1 MSIYD
6 EEILRL
12 GADYSE
18 ARKASEDF
26 LNHYA
31 KVLRNIDKE
40 TEGAK
45 VRSIKHY
52 KELAQQSIAEYQ
64 KLESYRNRQIKYAR
78 EQEEKSAL
86 AKIKTIENYENNHTK
101 ALEQEE
107 FRRVENIRKSAE
119 RATAIRRRQ
128 WEIEDREAQK
138 RAEKEARD
146 ALKGVGP
153 NTVPVSTAM
162 RFGAGVAGAT
172 GNYRVASGLYAGANA
187 AGMTGAGVGVGTAI
201 GIGAAATLPIG
212 AAGLV
217 YYGKELNQALASMS
231 TLLTPTINGF
241 DGLSI
246 AMDAAAKSAINVSN
260 RFGVDVVDVVKSF
273 KDALSSGV
281 DAKDLERFG
290 MATGVLAT
298 ALGEDIGKTTGLL
311 TSFKDNYNL
320 TITEMLSLSDKLFN
334 VVDVGKVNVSQ
345 MNNTLGRVIPIAQS
359 AGISIN
365 DMLGSFAALTRG
377 MSTNQAVTA
386 LGNTISQIIS
396 PSEKA
401 KKAMDAL
408 GIAYGD
414 AAFKSRTLAEVW
426 QEILDKTGGRGDLL
440 AQMFPEMQANRGISF
455 LTRHVSLVKETTN
468 AVKEQNT
475 AVIASLRAQDTLF
488 DNLGKKITS
497 VANSFKKSGS
507 DLGNLLNDVGKGTGL
522 FADTDVIANGLKGG
536 KESQYQKAYDSGFG
550 LTNSKYDRSKIAPAN
565 MVIDVAQ
572 GVKIDRKDY
581 KSWLEGY
588 QQFIAS
594 KGGEETDKFNLY
606 QSTDLGPSSVS
617 GDVMEMK
624 QAKKDQL
631 LKRKVS
637 RRITDEQKTILEEKE
652 TDVQDLIEE
661 NAIKIEEFKNK
672 FVENLN
678 IIKDKVFK
686 IQATMIDKQKQLAD
700 ALASG
705 DTKTS
710 DAINAEIPV
719 LNRQFEQAK
728 KEYMDAQNDANKKI
742 EEEAKSLDAS
752 VKVKKD
758 LVTAYLETIT
768 TQKTHKEIADE
779 EAAAKKELIQKQ
791 KEEAAARGKIADN
804 LRDELR
810 LKTQA
815 IDTEMRR
822 LQAEKADLP
831 SDKNPTEG
839 RWVTHDDPR
848 NPKIKIKTWKNATP
862 GVSNEQQR
870 DAYDARLEELR
881 QLKYSLVNSTDDKI
895 DAIKEQGPMSSSG
908 LKSSAYAGVGA
919 IDRVKSAGE
928 LAYYNSLGKSGRYE
942 LGSVQEMAASGLDVD
957 TIKKIYKGSDL
968 MSPMAGALDENKAR
982 LKAEYEEF
990 FRLYD
995 EDKKKKE
1002 ESEKAKV
1009 QSSKDALSVM
1019 QNDLSIA
1026 VTNMTALWNSLSAA
1040 AVGYMYTALAAQS
1053 GSSQPTSNTFNT
1065 SINMPSQSVDIDT
1078 ASRAFRN
1085 SLERQTNNG
1094 TLPSNYN
1101 TNASKVP
1108 IVEL

>member
-18 ARKASEDF
+18 AKKASDDF
-26 LNHYA
+26 INHYA

-86 AKIKTIENYENNHTK
+86 AKIKTIENYEINHTK

-119 RATAIRRRQ
+119 RATVIRRRQ
-128 WEIEDREAQK
+128 WEIEDREAEK
-138 RAEKEARD
+138 RARREAVG
-146 ALKGVGP
+146 AGP
-153 NTVPVSTAM
+153 NSIPVSSAM
-162 RFGAGVAGAT
+162 RFGAGIAGAT
-172 GNYRVASGLYAGANA
+172 GNYRAASGLYAGANA
-187 AGMTGAGVGVGTAI
+187 AGMTGAGIGVGAAV
-201 GIGAAATLPIG
+201 GIGAAAALPIG

-241 DGLSI
+241 DGLSV

-455 LTRHVSLVKETTN
+455 LTRHVSLVKETTD

-475 AVIASLRAQDTLF
+475 AVVASLRAQDTLF

-497 VANSFKKSGS
+497 VANSLKKSGS
-507 DLGNLLNDVGKGTGL
+507 DLGTGL
-522 FADTDVIANGLKGG
+522 NSFGKWMGVFTDSEVIAKGLTGG
-536 KESQYQKAYDSGFG
+536 KNSEYQKAYDAGFG
-550 LTNSKYDRSKIAPAN
+550 VNNGSFDSSKVTKANLMSQSTSIAPG
-565 MVIDVAQ
+565 IKVAT
-572 GVKIDRKDY
+572 KDY
-581 KSWLEGY
+581 ASWLEGY
-588 QQFIAS
+588 KQFIAS
-594 KGGEETDKFNLY
+594 RGSEESDKFGLY
-606 QSTDLGPSSVS
+606 QSTDLGSASVS
-617 GDVMEMK
+617 GDTEEMK

-652 TDVQDLIEE
+652 TDVQDLIED
-661 NAIKIEEFKNK
+661 NAIRIEEFKNK

-678 IIKDKVFK
+678 AIRDRVLK
-686 IQATMIDKQKQLAD
+686 IQAVMVDKQKQLAD

-710 DAINAEIPV
+710 DAIKSEIPG
-719 LNRQFEQAK
+719 LNKQFEDTK
-728 KEYMDAQNDANKKI
+728 KEYTDAQNAANKKI

-758 LVTAYLETIT
+758 AVTAYLELIT

-779 EAAAKKELIQKQ
+779 EAAAKRELIQKQ

-810 LKTQA
+810 LKMQA

-822 LQAEKADLP
+822 IQAEKADLP
-831 SDKNPTEG
+831 ADSRATEG

-848 NPKIKIKTWKNATP
+848 NPKIKTKTWKNASP

-881 QLKYSLVNSTDDKI
+881 QLKYSLINSTDDKI
-895 DAIKEQGPMSSSG
+895 DALKEQGSMSSSG
-908 LKSSAYAGVGA
+908 LRSSASVGVGA

-942 LGSVQEMAASGLDVD
+942 LGGVQEMAASGLDVE

-995 EDKKKKE
+995 EDKKKKD

-1009 QSSKDALSVM
+1009 QSSKDALSIM
-1019 QNDLSIA
+1019 QSDLSIA

-1040 AVGYMYTALAAQS
+1040 AVQYMYTALAAQA
-1053 GSSQPTSNTFNT
+1053 GSTQPTSNTFNT
-1065 SINMPSQSVDIDT
+1065 SINMPTPSVDIDS

-1085 SLERQTNNG
+1085 SLERQSNNG

-1108 IVEL
+1108 TVEL